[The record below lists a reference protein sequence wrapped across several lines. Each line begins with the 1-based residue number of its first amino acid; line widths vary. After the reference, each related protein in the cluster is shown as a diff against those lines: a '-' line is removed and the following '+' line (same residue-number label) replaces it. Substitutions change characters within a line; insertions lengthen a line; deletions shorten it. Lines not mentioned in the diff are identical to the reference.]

1 MILVC
6 GREVGS
12 ASVSCDNQVSSLRVP
27 ATGTPAVDRYLGSS
41 AEQTVFAAA
50 ARPTAGGPPDV
61 DSAANATY
69 LELPGVLRC
78 MDGETRQVEVGAH
91 RIEATVFGSGTPA
104 VVIEPGFGGTA
115 ASWRAVAEAVAEDTT
130 VVTYDRAPYGASSRA
145 QDARTPRDIARDLNG
160 VLDAL
165 GIDGPVI
172 LAAHSAGGL
181 YARMFARLYDDQVA
195 GLVLVDS
202 SHEAAEQ
209 LVIPQLPW
217 WIRAANRLVIPA
229 AMVVTRKARGGADRR
244 SLIRENR
251 AFYRVTAS
259 DKPLAAGG
267 LGDRPVIVITAGPG
281 KIINGR
287 VWQIF
292 HGLHAELAGLS
303 SNNRH
308 VVASHPDHHVHKKDP
323 DLVITAIRD
332 VVHSARTRTP
342 LAPHAGTGQDL

>member
-1 MILVC
+1 MN
-6 GREVGS
+6 S
-12 ASVSCDNQVSSLRVP
+12 
-27 ATGTPAVDRYLGSS
+27 
-41 AEQTVFAAA
+41 
-50 ARPTAGGPPDV
+50 
-61 DSAANATY
+61 
-69 LELPGVLRC
+69 
-78 MDGETRQVEVGAH
+78 ETRQVDVGPH
-91 RIEATVFGSGTPA
+91 RIEATVFGSGAPA

-145 QDARTPRDIARDLNG
+145 RDARTPRDIARDLKG

-165 GIDGPVI
+165 GVEGPVI

-181 YARMFARLYDDQVA
+181 YARMFARLYDEQVA

-209 LVIPQLPW
+209 VVISQLPW
-217 WIRAANRLVIPA
+217 WIRAVRRLENPML
-229 AMVVTRKARGGADRR
+229 MVSSRKARSGADRR

-287 VWQIF
+287 VWQIW
-292 HGLHAELAGLS
+292 HGLQAELAGLS
-303 SNNRH
+303 SNRRH
-308 VVASHPDHHVHKKDP
+308 IVASHPDHYVHKKDP

-332 VVHSARTRTP
+332 AVHSARTRTP
-342 LAPHAGTGQDL
+342 LAPAGSDRNCR